1 VQAGVQFAFRV
12 VHAACNV
19 LDHAVNEVAT
29 LKSTASSDDA
39 ALAARLEGCDKVVES
54 SVVSWLLPVVLC
66 GLACLPDSSP
76 TAVCLLPAVVRL
88 VQRLDTLAE
97 LLPGAQASEH
107 AVQECERRVL
117 EREAAPAH
125 TPHYLHDIEQ
135 CACSV
140 AGRLAAS
147 CVAGLPET
155 AEEEGTL

>member
-1 VQAGVQFAFRV
+1 
-12 VHAACNV
+12 
-19 LDHAVNEVAT
+19 
-29 LKSTASSDDA
+29 
-39 ALAARLEGCDKVVES
+39 
-54 SVVSWLLPVVLC
+54 
-66 GLACLPDSSP
+66 
-76 TAVCLLPAVVRL
+76 
-88 VQRLDTLAE
+88 
-97 LLPGAQASEH
+97 
-107 AVQECERRVL
+107 VQECERRVL